1 MNMDTSKLQELHAEI
16 VKLRNKIEDTDSKK
30 ETSELQRQL
39 DSLEDEFEDVAYEL
53 LNEIPD
59 EIELR
64 LTVDKVVDY
73 DTAFVK
79 DDVVSNLLEMSD
91 ISGINL
97 VEELQD
103 AIINS
108 YYPADYIYDEDI
120 DVEIADDRF
129 E

>member
-1 MNMDTSKLQELHAEI
+1 MDTSKLQELHAEI